1 MSFFAKKARGLM
13 ARYIL
18 ESQVEDIKGLK
29 NFDVDDYAFPRVT
42 IS

>member
-18 ESQVEDIKGLK
+18 EKQVEGVKSLK
-29 NFDVDDYAFPRVT
+29 NFDVDDSAFGE
-42 IS
+42 